1 VEQVGLS
8 EGQLQQVDSI
18 MRYYRDQMRAL
29 HEEFDEAYSSRYR
42 ELQAASR
49 EAVRGVL
56 TTEQVVV
63 YDSIRGE
70 WRQRWE
76 ESRQDTADEVRE
88 DRNNGR
94 RGPGV
99 P

>member
-8 EGQLQQVDSI
+8 EVQVQQVDSI
-18 MRYYRDQMRAL
+18 MRYYRDQMMAL
-29 HEEFDEAYSSRYR
+29 HEEFDEAYSPRYR
-42 ELQAASR
+42 ELQNASR

-56 TTEQVVV
+56 TSEQLVV
-63 YDSIRGE
+63 YDSIRAE

-76 ESRQDTADEVRE
+76 ESRQDSAEGSAE

-94 RGPGV
+94 RGPRA